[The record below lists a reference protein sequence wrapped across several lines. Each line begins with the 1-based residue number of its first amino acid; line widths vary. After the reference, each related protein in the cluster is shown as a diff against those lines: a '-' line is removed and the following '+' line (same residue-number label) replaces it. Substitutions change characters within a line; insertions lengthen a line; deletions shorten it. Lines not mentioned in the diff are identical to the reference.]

1 MSGGL
6 VVRPSTYA
14 RQLHIMVNQCAGHRR
29 LYIIQLLRPIMSIH
43 IIIPLMVVIM
53 AAIIITADTLD
64 TVGDTLVIG
73 GGDVPVGR
81 GE

>member
-1 MSGGL
+1 MSGVL
-6 VVRPSTYA
+6 VVRPSTHTQ
-14 RQLHIMVNQCAGHRR
+14 QLHIMVNQCAVQRR
-29 LYIIQLLRPIMSIH
+29 LYIILLLRPIMGIH
-43 IIIPLMVVIM
+43 IIIPIMGVIM

-73 GGDVPVGR
+73 GGDVPVGQ